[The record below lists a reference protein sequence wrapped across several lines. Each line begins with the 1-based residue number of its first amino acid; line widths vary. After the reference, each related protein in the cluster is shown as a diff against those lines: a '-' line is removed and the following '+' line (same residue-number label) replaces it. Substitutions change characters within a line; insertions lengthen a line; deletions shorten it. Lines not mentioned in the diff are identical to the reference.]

1 MAQSS
6 NWLNSV
12 VANPWFGI
20 IGLIIDVLGVILSV
34 VFYGSSRIIPY
45 NRFTVLVLL
54 VILLIMCILSIVWL
68 IDIIYSSKYYI
79 VSKPKC
85 FKDFETKSWID

>member
-20 IGLIIDVLGVILSV
+20 ISLMIRFTGLI
-34 VFYGSSRIIPY
+34 
-45 NRFTVLVLL
+45 LL
-54 VILLIMCILSIVWL
+54 VMILVMCISLIVRL
-68 IDIIYSSKYYI
+68 IDIIYNSKYYI
-79 VSKPKC
+79 VSKPKY
-85 FKDFETKSWID
+85 FKDFVSKSWID